1 MTPTVPELL
10 VGCATALAAQPSA
23 EDAGVYTA
31 TRLRTVATL
40 NVLIA
45 QECAVGS
52 AVRVWEN
59 SALRSLLLG
68 AAAEYGQEFAEAR
81 SIGDGDCSLAALDA
95 ANAGLRRLLIR
106 LHEAVEGA
114 RDHKLDRE
122 ILALYRQMAERREL
136 KLPAQRPAT

>member
-1 MTPTVPELL
+1 MTPTVSELL
-10 VGCATALAAQPSA
+10 IGCATALSAQPSA
-23 EDAGVYTA
+23 EDAGLYTA

-52 AVRVWEN
+52 AVRIWEN
-59 SALRSLLLG
+59 SALRSLLG
-68 AAAEYGQEFAEAR
+68 TAARYGQEFAEAH
-81 SIGDGDCSLAALDA
+81 SIGNGDCSLAALDA

-114 RDHKLDRE
+114 RDHKFDRE

>member
-10 VGCATALAAQPSA
+10 VGCATALSSQPSA
-23 EDAGVYTA
+23 EDAGLYTA

-59 SALRSLLLG
+59 SALRLLLLG
-68 AAAEYGQEFAEAR
+68 AAAKYGQEFAEAH
-81 SIGDGDCSLAALDA
+81 SIDDGDCSLATLDQS
-95 ANAGLRRLLIR
+95 NAELRRLVIR
-106 LHEAVEGA
+106 LHGAVEAAG
-114 RDHKLDRE
+114 DHKLDRE
-122 ILALYRQMAERREL
+122 ILALYRVMAERREL
-136 KLPAQRPAT
+136 KLPAARPAT